1 MEKRQHTLLRK
12 KINKLLGESLKNHVF
27 SACSVGYFVNKENI
41 IEGDILSYGTAG
53 LGPATFQVNERTIFD
68 LASLTKP
75 LVTSLC
81 LLALIE
87 EGKLNLEEKI
97 EKFFPTSSPAHQKI
111 TLLQLLTHSSGLP
124 AHRPYYKKLVDIP
137 IRERMERVIESI
149 LSEKLVFEPGGEN
162 LYSDLGFILLG
173 RIIEKV
179 SGEPLNEY
187 WERKLTKPLD
197 LDKELYFASK
207 QNKRS
212 QAYAATG
219 MGKKSTEQLF
229 GKVHDDNC
237 RALGGVAGHAGLFGS
252 AKAVLALCENIVL
265 QFQGSR
271 PHPSYRSE
279 NLRKVLG
286 DKRGNWRF
294 GFDTPTA
301 GSSSSGN
308 YFSNLTIGHLGFT
321 GTSFWI
327 DLQRGIAIV
336 FLSNRVVYGESLLS
350 IKKLRPVL
358 HDTIMEFFIKKTD

>member
-1 MEKRQHTLLRK
+1 MEKITYNPLK
-12 KINKLLGESLKNHVF
+12 KKLDKLLGESLEKHVF
-27 SACSVGYFVNKENI
+27 SACSVGYFVNNENV
-41 IEGDILSYGTAG
+41 IEGDILNYGDAG
-53 LGPATFQVNERTIFD
+53 EGPEIFHVNERTIFD

-81 LLALIE
+81 LLALFE
-87 EGKLNLEEKI
+87 EGKLKVEEKI
-97 EKFFPTSSPAHQKI
+97 DKYFATSLPAHKKT

-124 AHRPYYKKLVDIP
+124 AHRPFYEKLVDIP
-137 IRERMERVIESI
+137 IPERMDRIIEWI
-149 LSEKLVFEPGGEN
+149 LCENLVFEPGEDN

-173 RIIEKV
+173 QIIEKV
-179 SGEPLNEY
+179 SGESLDEY
-187 WERKLTKPLD
+187 WNRKIIKPLD
-197 LDKELYFASK
+197 LDEGLFYASK
-207 QNKRS
+207 RKKGS
-212 QAYAATG
+212 EVYVTTG
-219 MGKKSTEQLF
+219 MSGRSKTKLF

-252 AKAVLALCENIVL
+252 TKALLSLCENIFL
-265 QFQGSR
+265 QFQGSLQ
-271 PHPSYRSE
+271 HPSYRSE

-301 GSSSSGN
+301 GLSSSGK
-308 YFSNLTIGHLGFT
+308 YFSDLTIGHLGFT

-336 FLSNRVVYGESLLS
+336 FLSNRVVYGESLIA